1 MTEDNLNELAAKANR
16 LYWQTTRPAGHL
28 ADELDVSRSKFY
40 ALIEP
45 LRLGVTC
52 DICGDLLAFNSRS
65 DRDAGRGRC
74 PACGHTAQVPAEA
87 IPPTV
92 EGNPPPPSA
101 PEAAVSAATATAE
114 TGDLWLSALAGVA
127 LGLVAGAVWRRR

>member
-1 MTEDNLNELAAKANR
+1 MAEDNVSELAAKANR

-45 LRLGVTC
+45 LRLGLKC
-52 DICGDLLAFNSRS
+52 EICGALLAFNSRS

-74 PACGHTAQVPAEA
+74 PECGHIAAVPAEA
-87 IPPTV
+87 MPRTA
-92 EGNPPPPSA
+92 EQRAPPPAA
-101 PEAAVSAATATAE
+101 PEPAVDPATATSE
-114 TGDLWLSALAGVA
+114 TTDLWLSALAGVA
-127 LGLVAGAVWRRR
+127 LGLLAGALWRRK